1 MNPTPVIATALGLVT
16 LMVIVVVPLSAR
28 FVGTN
33 KTETVG
39 ATVFTVKE
47 AEAGVPITVT
57 VGADGNTG
65 ASVVLVMNVPG
76 TPV

>member
-1 MNPTPVIATALGLVT
+1 LVNATPASATVLADGLVT

-28 FVGTN
+28 FVGAN
-33 KTETVG
+33 KTETEG
-39 ATVFTVKE
+39 ATATVKE
-47 AEAGVPITVT
+47 AEAAVPVT

-65 ASVVLVMNVPG
+65 ASVVLVNVPG

>member
-28 FVGTN
+28 FVGAN
-33 KTETVG
+33 ERETVG

-47 AEAGVPITVT
+47 AEAAVPVT

-65 ASVVLVMNVPG
+65 ASVVLVNVPG